1 MHWKIVSGK
10 VPWMKLSIGFG
21 ATILEDSAAA
31 AFILIGFL
39 FGIVIFQLVNSQ
51 IVEIQ
56 GEN

>member
-1 MHWKIVSGK
+1 
-10 VPWMKLSIGFG
+10 MKLSIGFG
-21 ATILEDSAAA
+21 ATILEDSAAV